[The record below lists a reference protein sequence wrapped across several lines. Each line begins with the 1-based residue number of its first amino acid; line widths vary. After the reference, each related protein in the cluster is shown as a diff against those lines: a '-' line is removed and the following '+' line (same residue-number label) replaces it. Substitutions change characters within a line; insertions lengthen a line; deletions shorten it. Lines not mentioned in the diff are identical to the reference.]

1 MSPYQLLT
9 VRIFCLKL
17 FLVGKMLRT
26 SYSVQLILQ
35 YAVLYLSGRNMSVT
49 PIRDLPVNEL
59 LSLFERQVNRN
70 GVD

>member
-1 MSPYQLLT
+1 
-9 VRIFCLKL
+9 
-17 FLVGKMLRT
+17 MLRT